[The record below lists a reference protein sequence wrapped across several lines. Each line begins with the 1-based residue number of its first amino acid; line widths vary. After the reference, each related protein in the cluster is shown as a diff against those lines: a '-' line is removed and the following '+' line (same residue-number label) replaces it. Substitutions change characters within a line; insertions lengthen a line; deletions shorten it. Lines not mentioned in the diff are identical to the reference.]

1 MSGRLTYIGHAT
13 VAVELDGVR
22 VLTDPVLRARVAHL
36 ARQVPS
42 ATEAM
47 VGRLDAVLL
56 SHAHRDHLDLPSL
69 QRLRPVCPVIV
80 PRGHGGLLAGVF
92 SEVIEVAA
100 GDRVRLGALEIE
112 ATAADH
118 DGRRHPIGRD
128 VPAVGF
134 VMHGTRSVYF
144 AGDTDLFA
152 GMSDLHEALDVALL
166 PVAGWGPRVPAGHLD
181 PERAA
186 QAAALLNPRI
196 AIPIHWGTY
205 AAPGSKAADPTAP
218 PREFAEQTKQL
229 APDVDVRILQPGDA
243 TNF

>member
-1 MSGRLTYIGHAT
+1 MSGRLTYVGHAT

-22 VLTDPVLRARVAHL
+22 LLTDPVLRARVAHL
-36 ARQVPS
+36 TRLVPS

-47 VGRLDAVLL
+47 VGGLDAVLL

-69 QRLRPVCPVIV
+69 ERLRPACPVIV
-80 PRGHGGLLAGVF
+80 PRGHGALLAAVF
-92 SEVIEVAA
+92 DEVIEVAE
-100 GDRVRLGALEIE
+100 GDRVRIGALEIE

-118 DGRRHPIGRD
+118 DGRRHPVGRA

-134 VMHGTRSVYF
+134 VIHGTQSVYF

-152 GMSDLHEALDVALL
+152 GMNDLHEALDVALL

-186 QAAALLNPRI
+186 RAAGLLNPRI
-196 AIPIHWGTY
+196 AVPIHWGTY
-205 AAPGSKAADPTAP
+205 AAPGSKATDPTAP
-218 PREFAEQTKQL
+218 PREFAEQTQQF
-229 APDVDVRILQPGDA
+229 APEIDVRILRPGEA
-243 TNF
+243 TDF